1 MSKRIIY
8 CCDGTWEKAT
18 NDTNVYKIY
27 QALPQSADQVTFYDD
42 GVGADGNPIEMLVGG
57 ALGTGLWDKIK
68 QGYKTIAQSYQPG
81 DQLFLL
87 GFSRGAYTARSLAGM
102 IAICGLPSQNVTA
115 GNIDDLTN
123 TAFSAYR
130 EQGQRQSLL
139 ASLASFALF
148 DAKLTM
154 VGVWDTVGSLGIPAL
169 FGGVDPAFYGF
180 LDTSLHPD
188 VKNAYHAVAV
198 DEKRSEFPATLWTG
212 PFQPDQTVQQVYFS
226 GVHGDVGGG
235 EAAPPGVLL
244 PSDVPLSW
252 MISKA
257 AALGAYFSVDALAA
271 YPSPIGTSYATA
283 PLHESWNLLWGIPK
297 RRTISADASVGNSV
311 GIRAQGNA
319 SYRPTN
325 LSFVNGALATEY
337 SLVAVA
343 AAAANASATN
353 TGAAASA
360 GGAS

>member
-27 QALPQSADQVTFYDD
+27 QALPKDAAQATFYDD
-42 GVGADGNPIEMLVGG
+42 GVGADGNPIEMLIGG
-57 ALGTGLWDKIK
+57 ALGTGLWAKIK
-68 QGYKTIAQSYQPG
+68 QGYKTIALNYQPG

-102 IAICGLPSQNVTA
+102 IAICGLPAQNVTA
-115 GNIDDLTN
+115 DNIENLTD

-130 EQGQRQSLL
+130 DKDNRQNLL
-139 ASLASFALF
+139 NSLASYALF
-148 DAKLTM
+148 NAQLTM

-180 LDTSLHPD
+180 LDTNLHPD

-198 DEKRSEFPATLWTG
+198 DEKRAEFPATLWTG
-212 PFQPDQTVQQVYFS
+212 PFQPDQTVEQAYFS

-235 EAAPPGVLL
+235 ESAPTGVLL
-244 PSDVPLSW
+244 PSDIPLSW

-257 AALGAYFSVDALAA
+257 AALGAYFSVDPLAA
-271 YPSPIGTSYATA
+271 YPSPIGPSYATA
-283 PLHESWNLLWGIPK
+283 PLHESWNLLWGFPK
-297 RRTISADASVGNSV
+297 RRTISSDASIANSV
-311 GIRAQGNA
+311 NIRAQGNA
-319 SYRPTN
+319 AYRPTN
-325 LSFVNGALATEY
+325 LSFVKGALAPEY
-337 SLVAVA
+337 TVVTVAGLA
-343 AAAANASATN
+343 A
-353 TGAAASA
+353 GA
-360 GGAS
+360 GGAA